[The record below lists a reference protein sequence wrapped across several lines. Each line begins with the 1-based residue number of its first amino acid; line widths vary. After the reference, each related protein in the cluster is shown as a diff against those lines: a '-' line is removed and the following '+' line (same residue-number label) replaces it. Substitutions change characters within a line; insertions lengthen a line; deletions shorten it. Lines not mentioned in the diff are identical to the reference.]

1 MAQPWAVDGHLS
13 FSSNQGSMAYNLQP
27 VPIDFRLVIESVSLV
42 SGQSGIPDREA
53 LSGVRLLFMTNNQ
66 IISWPIPV
74 VANLR
79 NRTAFE
85 GPGWVLTATR
95 YSATAS
101 VRLYADP
108 GSFLQLYAWRT
119 TYINPYSVD
128 FALSGYLLDP
138 ASPRLSP

>member
-13 FSSNQGSMAYNLQP
+13 FGSNQSSMAHNLEP
-27 VPIDFRLVIESVSLV
+27 VPLDFRLVIESISAV
-42 SGQSGIPDREA
+42 SGQPGIPDREA
-53 LSGVRLLFMTNNQ
+53 LSGVRLLFISNDQ

-74 VANLR
+74 VADLR

-85 GPGWVLTATR
+85 GPGWVLTAIR

-108 GSFLQLYAWRT
+108 GSFLQLYVWRT
-119 TYINPYSVD
+119 TYINPFGLD
-128 FALSGYLLDP
+128 FAMSGYLLDP
-138 ASPRLSP
+138 ASPRLGP